1 MTRISIGALLI
12 VARLAGAQPGARELV
27 VDPRGSP
34 ATITEALATARDG
47 DRIVVRAGL
56 YREPTLL
63 VKHRVTIAG
72 DPGAIL
78 DGEGGHAI
86 MIVDADSVTVRGFTF
101 RATGSSQVEDRA
113 ALLVRDARGCRIE
126 KNVLRETFFGIYLQ
140 RVRDCEVHDNTL
152 EGMVRRQTLGGNG
165 IHIWQSDSVNVVDNR
180 VRGHRDGIYFEFV
193 THGDVRGNVSEQN
206 QRYGL
211 HYMFSDDC
219 SYRDNVFR
227 ANESGVAVMYTR
239 RVRMIGNTFAENW
252 GGAAYGLL
260 LKDIIDSEIRDNRFL
275 ANTVGLYLEGAN
287 RNLVSGN
294 LFEANGWG
302 LRILANSQENQV
314 TGNTFAGNSFD
325 VGTNSRQNFSTFSEN
340 YWDRYRGYDL
350 DRDGFGDVPFAPVRL
365 FALVVEQTPAALIL
379 LRSAMVDLLDFAERV
394 MPVLTPQTLVDA
406 RPRMSAK
413 RNAQSATGGT
423 TGAGSRVTSQQA
435 RIR

>member
-1 MTRISIGALLI
+1 MIRISIGALI
-12 VARLAGAQPGARELV
+12 IIARLAGAQPGARELV
-27 VDPRGSP
+27 VDQRGSL
-34 ATITEALATARDG
+34 TTMTEALATARDG

-63 VKHRVTIAG
+63 VKHRVTIVG
-72 DPGAIL
+72 DSGAIL
-78 DGEGGHAI
+78 DGEGSHAI
-86 MIVDADSVTVRGFTF
+86 IIVEADSVTIRGLTF

-140 RVRDCEVHDNTL
+140 RVRDCDVRDNAI

-165 IHIWQSDSVNVVDNR
+165 IHVWQSDSVSVVNNR

-193 THGDVRGNVSEQN
+193 THGDVRDNVSEKN

-287 RNLVSGN
+287 RNVVSGN

-302 LRILANSQENQV
+302 LRILANSQENRV
-314 TGNTFAGNSFD
+314 VGNTFVGNSFD
-325 VGTNSRQNFSTFSEN
+325 VGTNSRQNFSAFSEN

-350 DRDGFGDVPFAPVRL
+350 DRDGYGDVPFAPVRL

-394 MPVLTPQTLVDA
+394 MPVLTPQTLIDA
-406 RPRMSAK
+406 RPRMRAVSERPK
-413 RNAQSATGGT
+413 STVQRPKSVDT
-423 TGAGSRVTSQQA
+423 RLVTHPPL
-435 RIR
+435 R